1 MAAQLPTFQ
10 TNDKNMSLLQNSW
23 SKFLNPLLIN
33 PSLSSI
39 ILKKVTLSAGTNTI
53 NHLLGRT
60 LQGYR
65 IIRQR
70 AAASIH
76 DEQDDNQ
83 MPQLTLVLVSTA
95 SVVIDLEIF

>member
-1 MAAQLPTFQ
+1 M
-10 TNDKNMSLLQNSW
+10 
-23 SKFLNPLLIN
+23 
-33 PSLSSI
+33 
-39 ILKKVTLSAGTNTI
+39 TLSAGTNTI